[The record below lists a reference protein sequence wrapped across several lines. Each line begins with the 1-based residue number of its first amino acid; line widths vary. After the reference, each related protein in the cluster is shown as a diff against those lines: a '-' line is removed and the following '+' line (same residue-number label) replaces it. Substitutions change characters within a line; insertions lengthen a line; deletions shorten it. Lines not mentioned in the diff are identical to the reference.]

1 VQELALSVAGA
12 GTLEFD
18 SDFERALPCSLNV
31 SNMEVS
37 RDIPEARR
45 RMNQDCG
52 GHACLTTV
60 GCFKISDD

>member
-45 RMNQDCG
+45 RMNQNAVDML
-52 GHACLTTV
+52 A
-60 GCFKISDD
+60 